1 MNFIKIDTIKGELL
15 SGGTSYSIFNNRKL
29 YSLITSEYFLP
40 IVIELITKI
49 FKVLKNF
56 QFLSQSR
63 IFKNRFVNSLSRI
76 IPKLITILKWCKVI
90 LDLGYK
96 LKYILDKD
104 FLYFDVISHLL
115 NVMTVNKG
123 STGVVSE
130 KFLHLGRQ
138 MNLFFLFMFVRLGEW
153 YYKKE
158 PNNEIGL
165 EIEAPEKIISAEI
178 KESICPICKSLMNN
192 QSIIAVKCCGT
203 AYCENCIRKDVEESG
218 KCFVC
223 ANFIEDE
230 DLVKIFK

>member
-1 MNFIKIDTIKGELL
+1 M
-15 SGGTSYSIFNNRKL
+15 
-29 YSLITSEYFLP
+29 
-40 IVIELITKI
+40 ELITKI
-49 FKVLKNF
+49 FKILKNF
-56 QFLSQSR
+56 QSLSQSI
-63 IFKNRFVNSLSRI
+63 IFKNRFVTSLSRI
-76 IPKLITILKWCKVI
+76 IPKLITTLKWCKAI

-96 LKYILDKD
+96 LKYILDGD
-104 FLYFDVISHLL
+104 FLYFDVISHFF
-115 NVMTVNKG
+115 NIMTVNKG

-138 MNLFFLFMFVRLGEW
+138 LNLFFLFMFVRLGEW

-158 PNNEIGL
+158 SNNEIGV
-165 EIEAPEKIISAEI
+165 EIEAPGKINSLEI

-192 QSIIAVKCCGT
+192 HSIIAVKCCGT
-203 AYCENCIRKDVEESG
+203 VYCENCIRKEVEESG